1 MLLQFDT
8 SHQAPLRLIRTWQM
22 NLLADSMPPLHP
34 QALKEANARLEAHQA
49 IQLAQ
54 AFFPPGHMVDT
65 WRAISKLNTLR
76 NEIAHKL
83 VKKESLAEKIEAWV
97 RSAPTGAKDF
107 DDATTRF
114 EFTLWGL
121 FEAVSSLVDDSDTW
135 GFDKKSY
142 GESESAA

>member
-1 MLLQFDT
+1 
-8 SHQAPLRLIRTWQM
+8 
-22 NLLADSMPPLHP
+22 
-34 QALKEANARLEAHQA
+34 
-49 IQLAQ
+49 
-54 AFFPPGHMVDT
+54 MVDT